1 MIDTLVAEV
10 TDYDFKQALEV
21 KKPKSWL
28 KSVSAFANTIGGVLL
43 FGVANDRSVIG
54 LAHAQEDAEI
64 ISRFIKERITP
75 VPRFVLSA
83 SREQGKDI
91 LCLLV
96 CNT

>member
-64 ISRFIKERITP
+64 ISRFIKERH
-75 VPRFVLSA
+75 
-83 SREQGKDI
+83 
-91 LCLLV
+91 
-96 CNT
+96 